1 MKSSVN
7 DELFHV
13 EHSYWIS
20 RLSKLFVL
28 AICLLLPA
36 CKSEDPNP
44 QLKDPIYND
53 LVKEYANA
61 QSLVEKE
68 EKKLEGLEKDLFKAE
83 VRTIE
88 RRSAQKDIDN
98 SHAALR
104 KYQQQAEYF
113 RIAII
118 KREVEA
124 RAGYKRAFAS
134 EKEWPDK
141 KEYENYKQDLKMR
154 AVSRNWSER
163 VPRPQN
169 PLNEVKEAKGKEGGE
184 GEGAEKKTEGESK
197 PE

>member
-1 MKSSVN
+1 M
-7 DELFHV
+7 
-13 EHSYWIS
+13 
-20 RLSKLFVL
+20 
-28 AICLLLPA
+28 PA

-53 LVKEYANA
+53 LVKEYSNA
-61 QSLVEKE
+61 QSMVEKE
-68 EKKLEGLEKDLFKAE
+68 EKKLEGLEKELLKAA

-104 KYQQQAEYF
+104 KYQQQAEYY
-113 RIAII
+113 RIAVI
-118 KREVEA
+118 KREVES
-124 RAGYKRAFAS
+124 RASYKRAFAA

-141 KEYENYKQDLKMR
+141 KEFENYKQDLKMR

-169 PLNEVKEAKGKEGGE
+169 PLNENKETKGKEGGE
-184 GEGAEKKTEGESK
+184 GEGAEKAAEGEAKS
-197 PE
+197 EH